1 MPHDD
6 NPLLQVYDLPPFS
19 QIQAEHFLPALDWL
33 LAESRNQVAHII
45 KTQTP
50 FPTWDDLVLAM
61 DEIHTRL
68 EGFGYLLHLLTT
80 TRTEDA
86 WARASLDCSERL
98 HDFQASLKQHPTLF
112 ELYQRLADS
121 QIARHFAPTRTRVL
135 KKILRQFH
143 QNMPAGL
150 SLLKLRIKEVQ
161 GLFLENLQMANQA
174 WHKTFD
180 DEARLSGLPSRFKQQ
195 MARQAREAGRTGW
208 LLTLSDESFGIVTHN
223 ADDRLLRQQVYEAY
237 STRASDQGPQAG
249 RFDNA
254 DVLRQLLEDRH
265 QYATSLGYPNFA
277 QLAIEPE
284 QAASTEEVMTFLR
297 AQLERQQRHFKR
309 DADQLKAFATQQ
321 GLSDLQPWDYPYLVN
336 QLRQQAAGI
345 SKEAL
350 NVWFALEPTFAQ
362 LLRMATEL
370 FGVDFVERQDVVT
383 WHPDVRLFE
392 VSEWGAVIGY
402 IYFDP
407 FSDQNRDGFP
417 STTTLRSRHIT
428 AEGRPRHPIATLH
441 AWLPRSEGADP
452 VLLDHRQLR
461 VLFHEFGH
469 CLQHVLTRAEYRDLS
484 GINSLSHDAAEFAG
498 ILLEQ
503 WCFSRQCL
511 VRISKHYQTGRKMP
525 DEVATQL
532 LTFAGTQTSWETAA
546 LLRNALFDME
556 LHRTHGDGRTV
567 QQVFDQVSAQVG
579 HLPVFANERWPNGL
593 DYLVTGYGAT
603 IYAYVWSKELAV
615 TVFQRFKR
623 DGVFNPATGR
633 ALRETVFAP
642 GDSRPLS
649 VSIAAFSGTP
659 PISSPAG

>member
-1 MPHDD
+1 
-6 NPLLQVYDLPPFS
+6 
-19 QIQAEHFLPALDWL
+19 
-33 LAESRNQVAHII
+33 
-45 KTQTP
+45 
-50 FPTWDDLVLAM
+50 
-61 DEIHTRL
+61 
-68 EGFGYLLHLLTT
+68 
-80 TRTEDA
+80 
-86 WARASLDCSERL
+86 
-98 HDFQASLKQHPTLF
+98 
-112 ELYQRLADS
+112 
-121 QIARHFAPTRTRVL
+121 
-135 KKILRQFH
+135 
-143 QNMPAGL
+143 
-150 SLLKLRIKEVQ
+150 
-161 GLFLENLQMANQA
+161 MANQA

-336 QLRQQAAGI
+336 QLRQQAAGV

-350 NVWFALEPTFAQ
+350 SVWFALEPTFAQ

-441 AWLPRSEGADP
+441 AWLPRSEGAEP

-579 HLPVFANERWPNGL
+579 HLPVLADERWPNGL

>member
-19 QIQAEHFLPALDWL
+19 QIQAEHFLPALDRL

-98 HDFQASLKQHPTLF
+98 HDFQVSLKQHPTLF

-336 QLRQQAAGI
+336 QLRQQAAGV

-350 NVWFALEPTFAQ
+350 SVWFALEPTFAQ

-441 AWLPRSEGADP
+441 AWLPRSEGAEP